1 MNIVFGRKNLEAL
14 GDKFTSL
21 EVDTVEMGGEPVECF
36 CIIDIEDM
44 SMPDF
49 QALEETQRLHKQM
62 LDCFR
67 AGDHRIAKD
76 LIEHLKG
83 RLRGH
88 MDSFYESLLSRMEQP
103 AK

>member
-21 EVDTVEMGGEPVECF
+21 EVDTVEMGGESVECF

-49 QALEETQRLHKQM
+49 QTLEETQKLHKQM
-62 LDCFR
+62 LDSFKS
-67 AGDHRIAKD
+67 GDHKLTKD
-76 LIEHLKG
+76 LIDHLKG

-88 MDSFYESLLSRMEQP
+88 MDGFYESVLSRITQP
-103 AK
+103 AE